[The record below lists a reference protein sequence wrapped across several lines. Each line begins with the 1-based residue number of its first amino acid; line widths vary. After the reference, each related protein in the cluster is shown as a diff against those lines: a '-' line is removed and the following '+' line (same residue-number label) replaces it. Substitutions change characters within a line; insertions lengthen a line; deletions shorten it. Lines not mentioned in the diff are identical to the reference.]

1 LTAGWL
7 ALLAGSGALG
17 VQAGGR
23 RGGPVEQGTAPAEQA
38 GATMAEV
45 VQAIA
50 RVTGIDLYSRP

>member
-1 LTAGWL
+1 M
-7 ALLAGSGALG
+7 LAGSGALG

-38 GATMAEV
+38 GATMGEV